1 MLRPSAIAL
10 IFAALQFSLSAAN
23 IQTRVGKTVS
33 GSLQQ
38 LSEQG
43 VWVNGQTF
51 SWGIIRKADLAPA
64 PAAKAELREVK
75 TKIWRGSSTTFMEV
89 LTRDPSTIDDVN
101 RRLGRTPVA
110 ILFEGRLNAPRAGDY
125 QFRLATDE
133 AQQDKQTLP
142 SRLHPILA
150 TICAM
155 HAIGPATRNVSGWK
169 RFSSTNAIGCKSAR
183 CWVLR
188 KG

>member
-10 IFAALQFSLSAAN
+10 IFAALQFSLSVAN
-23 IQTRVGKTVS
+23 IQTRDGKTVS

-125 QFRLATDE
+125 QFRLATDK
-133 AQQDKQTLP
+133 AQQDKQTAAIKAP
-142 SRLHPILA
+142 SD
-150 TICAM
+150 
-155 HAIGPATRNVSGWK
+155 SGNNLRDARYRAGAKEREGLEAVFQHERYRVQK
-169 RFSSTNAIGCKSAR
+169 RA
-183 CWVLR
+183 VL
-188 KG
+188 GFA

>member
-23 IQTRVGKTVS
+23 IQTRDGKTVS

-133 AQQDKQTLP
+133 AQQDKQTPAIKAP
-142 SRLHPILA
+142 SDSSNNLRDARYRAGDKEREWLEAVFQHE
-150 TICAM
+150 
-155 HAIGPATRNVSGWK
+155 RYRVQK
-169 RFSSTNAIGCKSAR
+169 RA
-183 CWVLR
+183 VL
-188 KG
+188 GFA